1 MILNPFS
8 ISGQAGLEAVC
19 HLWIFTT
26 VWPSSIPS
34 ESNGNIPNVSTA
46 KNTTNSQHKLR
57 LVATSWR
64 GHATNCLPILRE
76 WVESGC
82 MTKLRGVIDHSS
94 HSSATTFYCLYIPC
108 SFLFVCIF
116 FFSFCLYDFL
126 LPLWLFIFLFCL
138 YHYFPPPNVLLLFLR
153 LLTDKKAL
161 SAEKELIR
169 NVHVYLWFL
178 SLSSTS
184 IVNCVFISFMLLP
197 RTWWLLDENPQ
208 CTYAYT
214 LLKSTLQ
221 M

>member
-34 ESNGNIPNVSTA
+34 ESNGNLPNVSTA

-94 HSSATTFYCLYIPC
+94 ATTFYCLYIPC

-116 FFSFCLYDFL
+116 FFLSAFMIFFCLYDYSSSYSV
-126 LPLWLFIFLFCL
+126 FIIIF
-138 YHYFPPPNVLLLFLR
+138 R
-153 LLTDKKAL
+153 LLMFSSFFFVFSRTRRPCPPKKNL
-161 SAEKELIR
+161 FEMFTCI
-169 NVHVYLWFL
+169 YG
-178 SLSSTS
+178 
-184 IVNCVFISFMLLP
+184 SFP
-197 RTWWLLDENPQ
+197 YHRPP
-208 CTYAYT
+208 
-214 LLKSTLQ
+214 
-221 M
+221 